1 MVDPLAPGVADA
13 ENISNPRHSEL
24 YQTISAVR
32 YLGVPAGNARL
43 CMDQYMRGETVLE
56 TLPSIITIPLTTYC
70 NYRTPCLIC
79 DRNVRAEVSD
89 YEISLEVV
97 NAVRPLLKTAKTVYL
112 HGGGEPM
119 FSKYFKD
126 VVDVV
131 EEPCAISFATNA
143 MLLTK
148 RMSDL
153 FLEKGKIGNIMVSL
167 DAATPDLFRIM
178 RPSGDFETVIR
189 NISYLT
195 GKRASLGLV
204 HPTIT
209 LIMIVCQENLADLPA
224 FVDLASRIGARQ
236 VIYGHLNDG
245 LNFTLTTA
253 DQREFNYKEQQNF
266 SDPVYHDAMVM
277 EAYEK
282 AKAKGIAMVFV
293 GPPFVGPKAGDI
305 DRTILDDLYPPTNSP
320 VTSPFHKPLGNGR
333 PPCTKPWDEVV
344 IQPDGD
350 VRLCCYIDI
359 NRWKLGNVLESDFM
373 EIWNSR
379 VMVNER
385 TQAFSKSFAKMCLT
399 SQPCYFRESS
409 PK

>member
-1 MVDPLAPGVADA
+1 
-13 ENISNPRHSEL
+13 
-24 YQTISAVR
+24 
-32 YLGVPAGNARL
+32 
-43 CMDQYMRGETVLE
+43 MDQYMRGETVLE

-79 DRNVRAEVSD
+79 DRNVRAKASD
-89 YEISLEVV
+89 CEISLDVI
-97 NAVRPLLKTAKTVYL
+97 NAARPLIKTAKRIYL

-126 VVDVV
+126 VVNVV
-131 EEPCAISFATNA
+131 EEPFAISFATNA

-153 FLEKGKIGNIMVSL
+153 FLEKRTIDNLMVSL

-195 GKRASLGLV
+195 GKRDSLGLV

-209 LIMIVCQENLADLPA
+209 LMMIVCQENLAEVPA
-224 FVDLASRIGARQ
+224 FVDLASRIGALQ
-236 VIYGHLNDG
+236 VIYGHLNNG
-245 LNFTLTTA
+245 LDFTLTTA
-253 DQREFNYKEQQNF
+253 DQREWNYKEQQNF
-266 SDPVYHDAMVM
+266 SDPVYHDAMVI

-282 AKAKGIAMVFV
+282 AKVKRIAMFFV
-293 GPPFVGPKAGDI
+293 GPPFIGPKAGDV
-305 DRTILDDLYPPTNSP
+305 DRRILDDLYPPKNIA
-320 VTSPFHKPLGNGR
+320 VMSPFHKPLGNGR

-379 VMVNER
+379 AMIDER
-385 TQAFSKSFAKMCLT
+385 TQAYSKSFAKMCLA

-409 PK
+409 P